1 MQVALQKHLFHETSD
16 QNIKTALFFP
26 LWQEL
31 FEKIF
36 YLYISCQK
44 WAAIKKLIALA
55 LQINIFGRRNDVYE
69 KHKLKKA

>member
-1 MQVALQKHLFHETSD
+1 MKQVM
-16 QNIKTALFFP
+16 KTLR
-26 LWQEL
+26 LHCISSLTKL
-31 FEKIF
+31 FEKKY

-55 LQINIFGRRNDVYE
+55 LQIDIFGRRNDVVYE